1 MGDAEGDIKA
11 FCVSDPEQID
21 PASKPPRAKSKELYR
36 HSRSEPIGRRGIVVS
51 AVIPA
56 FNEEAMVRQ
65 TVATLL
71 ELHLP
76 SSEVIVID
84 DGSTDRT
91 WECVQAAADADARVI
106 GVRLSRNFGQQAA
119 LLCGYRAA
127 AGDAVI
133 CLDAD
138 LQDPPEV
145 IPQMLAAW
153 QAGADVVVAVRVARE
168 GDGVLKRATAW
179 LYYRLLAAL
188 SDRPPAVDAGDFR
201 LLSRRAVAALLEL
214 EGSEALLRGAVGWIG
229 FPTAVIEYERAPRAA
244 GLTKYRLRDMLRLA
258 RNGIFATDRGPA
270 ALGHAC
276 AAIGLTAAAVAAVL
290 GAARWAAF
298 CLTLPMLLYLAIAC
312 EYGALIARRSLRR
325 PPYLVQET
333 VGQRH
338 EA

>member
-1 MGDAEGDIKA
+1 M
-11 FCVSDPEQID
+11 
-21 PASKPPRAKSKELYR
+21 SKP
-36 HSRSEPIGRRGIVVS
+36 RSTRVSLVV
-51 AVIPA
+51 PLC
-56 FNEEAMVRQ
+56 NEEAVVEQ
-65 TVATLL
+65 VVARLL
-71 ELHLP
+71 GLGLP
-76 SSEVIVID
+76 EREIVLVD
-84 DGSTDRT
+84 DGSGDGT
-91 WECVQAAADADARVI
+91 WSSIQRLAAEHEGLV

-145 IPQMLAAW
+145 IPRMLAAW
-153 QAGADVVVAVRVARE
+153 QAGADVVVAVRVARN
-168 GDGVLKRATAW
+168 GDGVFKRATAW

-188 SDRPPAVDAGDFR
+188 SDRPPAGDAGDFR
-201 LLSRRAVAALLEL
+201 LLSRRAVEALLEL

-276 AAIGLTAAAVAAVL
+276 AALGLTAAAVAAVL

-298 CLTLPMLLYLAIAC
+298 CLALPMLLYLAIAC